1 MKLKY
6 DDRLNHLL
14 QSAASVFATKG
25 YHSTTMR
32 DLSREAG
39 MSLAGMYYYVEGKD
53 ELLFTIQDRCFSAV
67 ISGARSA
74 IETASAPRERLE
86 LFIRHHV
93 TFFASHMAEM
103 KVLSHEAQSLG
114 SKRQEGIDALK
125 REYVEMLLEI
135 VRTVRAGENSI
146 NPHVAAYALFGMMNW
161 IYTWYDP
168 EGPEPPDALANQLA
182 QLFIYGITPTPVTHG
197 G

>member
-6 DDRLNHLL
+6 DDRLDHLL
-14 QSAASVFATKG
+14 RNAASVFATKG

-32 DLSREAG
+32 DLSRETG
-39 MSLAGMYYYVEGKD
+39 MSLSGMYYYVEGKD

-74 IETASAPRERLE
+74 VELALTPEERLQ

-93 TFFASHMAEM
+93 TFFAHHMAEM
-103 KVLSHEAQSLG
+103 KVLSHEAESL
-114 SKRQEGIDALK
+114 SKVRRTRVDTLK

-135 VRTVRAGENSI
+135 VRNVRTGANNI

-168 EGPEPPDALANQLA
+168 EGPETPDALANQLA
-182 QLFIYGITPTPVTHG
+182 QLFVYGITPIPVTHG

>member
-6 DDRLNHLL
+6 DDRLDHLL

-32 DLSREAG
+32 DLSRETG
-39 MSLAGMYYYVEGKD
+39 MSLAGMYYYVDGKD

-67 ISGARSA
+67 IAGARSA
-74 IETASAPRERLE
+74 IELASAPGKRLE
-86 LFIRHHV
+86 LFIQHHV
-93 TFFASHMAEM
+93 TFFASHMSEM
-103 KVLSHEAQSLG
+103 KVLSHEAESLG
-114 SKRQEGIDALK
+114 SERRARIDALK
-125 REYVEMLLEI
+125 REYVDLLLEI
-135 VRTVRAGENSI
+135 IRAVRAGETGI

>member
-6 DDRLNHLL
+6 DDRLDHLL

-32 DLSREAG
+32 DLSRESG
-39 MSLAGMYYYVEGKD
+39 MSLSGMYYYVEGKD
-53 ELLFTIQDRCFSAV
+53 ELLFTIQERCFSAV
-67 ISGARSA
+67 ITGARSA
-74 IETASAPRERLE
+74 VSLALTPRERLE

-93 TFFASHMAEM
+93 TFFASHMEEM
-103 KVLSHEAQSLG
+103 KVLSHEAESLAG
-114 SKRQEGIDALK
+114 PRREQIDDLK
-125 REYVEMLLEI
+125 REYVEMLLGM
-135 VRTVRAGENSI
+135 VRTVQDGSI
-146 NPHVAAYALFGMMNW
+146 GINAHVAAYALFGMMNW

-168 EGPEPPDALANQLA
+168 EGPETPDALANQLA
-182 QLFIYGITPTPVTHG
+182 QLFAYGITPTPVTHG